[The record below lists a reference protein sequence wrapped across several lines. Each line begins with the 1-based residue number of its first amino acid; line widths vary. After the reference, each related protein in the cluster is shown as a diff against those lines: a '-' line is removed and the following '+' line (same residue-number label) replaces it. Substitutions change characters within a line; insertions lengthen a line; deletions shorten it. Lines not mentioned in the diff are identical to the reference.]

1 MEQKLRLVRCQPKMF
16 DPCFLDRPGRSRS
29 ADRYRP
35 RLCSRRKTRW
45 PRNPGQAARRGAYR
59 RHSRRNAACVDQPVF
74 VRPVAEPEEAG
85 VVRYNAFYVHPEPVA
100 LHDAGNAAARTRS
113 VHILVNAKL
122 YVLILQNRNAGKSG
136 LRRPVRVH
144 QAIRCPL
151 RRPAS

>member
-1 MEQKLRLVRCQPKMF
+1 MKQKPRFVRRQPEMLDARLRVDREKAGHPVCVYLVFVSAIKCAGLGIRGK
-16 DPCFLDRPGRSRS
+16 RPVGEHID
-29 ADRYRP
+29 AI
-35 RLCSRRKTRW
+35 
-45 PRNPGQAARRGAYR
+45 AA
-59 RHSRRNAACVDQPVF
+59 RNAARVDQPVF

-113 VHILVNAKL
+113 VHILVNATHP
-122 YVLILQNRNAGKSG
+122 AEPECGKSG

>member
-16 DPCFLDRPGRSRS
+16 DPCFRIDREEAGQLIGIDLVCVPAVKRAGLGIRGK
-29 ADRYRP
+29 RP
-35 RLCSRRKTRW
+35 V
-45 PRNPGQAARRGAYR
+45 GEHIDAIAA
-59 RHSRRNAACVDQPVF
+59 RNAACVDQPVF

-122 YVLILQNRNAGKSG
+122 YVLIRQNRDAEKAAQRD
-136 LRRPVRVH
+136 LCTFTKPFAVR
-144 QAIRCPL
+144 
-151 RRPAS
+151 